1 MSARKSIRTEKKFS
15 ISFYVRTRRVTGMLR
30 PNVQLVL
37 LVILMHGT
45 VLDYLFV
52 QHVAGSRLA

>member
-1 MSARKSIRTEKKFS
+1 
-15 ISFYVRTRRVTGMLR
+15 MLR
-30 PNVQLVL
+30 PDVQLVL

-45 VLDYLFV
+45 VLNSLLV